1 MSVNGGAAAL
11 LRHTAS
17 TTSRNHVLE
26 LVRRADYEGYLTS
39 LFMPT
44 RRTRDTAV
52 ALRALNVETA
62 FVKGAVTK
70 TELGLMRLAWW
81 QQRVDAA
88 FKPANN
94 APPSH
99 PVDDALADAI
109 AHSSFTKGWF
119 SRLIDERMRQ
129 LDDTQPATL
138 ADVERTAENVHSS
151 LLYLML
157 ESVDVKHV
165 DADHIASHIGVAAG
179 IVTLLRALPVTLTHS
194 DVQLPQDVMAKH
206 GLSKEHLVR
215 SIAASA
221 SVEHQASDPADA
233 AQVRR
238 QLADCVFDVAV
249 VAKSHIDQAR
259 TLLETSQAPEVA
271 KCVFVN
277 AVPTLLYLERLERAN
292 FDCFSNELHQRSFAL
307 YWRLWQNGFR
317 RRPW

>member
-1 MSVNGGAAAL
+1 MSAAAL
-11 LRHTAS
+11 LRHTA
-17 TTSRNHVLE
+17 TAASRKHALD

-44 RRTRDTAV
+44 PRTRDAAI
-52 ALRALNVETA
+52 ALRAFNVETA

-70 TELGLMRLAWW
+70 PELGLMRLAWW

-88 FKPANN
+88 FRSNTTANQPLTTN
-94 APPSH
+94 H

-109 AHSSFTKGWF
+109 AHSAFTKGWF

-129 LDDTQPATL
+129 LEHAQPATL
-138 ADVERTAENVHSS
+138 ADVERTAEHVHSS
-151 LLYLML
+151 LLYLLL
-157 ESVDVKHV
+157 ESVNVKHI

-206 GLSKEHLVR
+206 GLSKERLVR
-215 SIAASA
+215 SIAGVAH
-221 SVEHQASDPADA
+221 EGSDPADA